1 MWGLR
6 LIILYYIMEICL
18 VDLKHSHQKKKSVCG
33 GNHEVMDRLI
43 YFMVGTLSQP
53 VCAYNS
59 PPPPIHRYTFQDP
72 RGGA

>member
-1 MWGLR
+1 VG
-6 LIILYYIMEICL
+6 ITADNSVLYNGNLLSRSEAF
-18 VDLKHSHQKKKSVCG
+18 SPKKKSVCG